1 MKRRKETLT
10 QKNPSVKAAE
20 ALPQSISF
28 LSGSVAPLKN
38 WIHRAGL
45 MTTAPPSWPSLG
57 ARLGG
62 GAGLAPGAGT
72 WVSRRSAAADSELPD
87 VAPVGDREEAQNPPL
102 FLMNPLL
109 KMEAQALP
117 EPASLGAGGRAAGRR
132 RGVKARDPPS
142 PRPAPGGRGRVAR
155 PSRQVAPQLQ
165 ADVTAAAAGLRGP
178 RQASG
183 DGDKPMETN
192 VLCGCSLLPRP
203 SLPKRMIGYLISPGL
218 NSWQRGRW
226 FATGNKT

>member
-1 MKRRKETLT
+1 M
-10 QKNPSVKAAE
+10 KAAK

-28 LSGSVAPLKN
+28 LSGSVAPLKS

-45 MTTAPPSWPSLG
+45 MTTAPLSWSSLG

-72 WVSRRSAAADSELPD
+72 RVSRRSAAADSELPD

-109 KMEAQALP
+109 KMEAQTLP
-117 EPASLGAGGRAAGRR
+117 GPASLRACGRAAGRR
-132 RGVKARDPPS
+132 RRSRPGT

-155 PSRQVAPQLQ
+155 QSPQAAPQLQ
-165 ADVTAAAAGLRGP
+165 ADVTAAGAGLRGP
-178 RQASG
+178 R
-183 DGDKPMETN
+183 
-192 VLCGCSLLPRP
+192 
-203 SLPKRMIGYLISPGL
+203 
-218 NSWQRGRW
+218 
-226 FATGNKT
+226 